1 MDCEPVAAEGRA
13 ISGVIMSHPLL
24 QVSGLACERGDRLLF
39 ADLSLS
45 VLPGTLL
52 RVEGPNGA
60 GKTTLLR
67 ILSGLHDFYDGD
79 IRWCGDPIRRVRD
92 HCLRNLLYLGHR
104 PGIKP
109 RLTPLENLRSLVSA
123 PDDRLE
129 WALDAVG
136 LLPFAHSHCDRLSAG
151 QQRRVALA
159 RLYLSDHALWILDEA
174 FTAIDRD
181 GVAALEAL
189 IEERVRAG
197 GAIILTTHH
206 PLALSDVETLTL
218 AGPATGRAL

>member
-1 MDCEPVAAEGRA
+1 
-13 ISGVIMSHPLL
+13 MSHPLL

-45 VLPGTLL
+45 VAPGTLL

-79 IRWCGDPIRRVRD
+79 VRWCGEPVRRVRD
-92 HCLRNLLYLGHR
+92 HFLRNLLYLGHR

-109 RLTPLENLRSLVSA
+109 RLTPMENLRSLVSGA
-123 PDDRLE
+123 NVGDERLE
-129 WALDAVG
+129 WALDEVG
-136 LLPFAHSHCDRLSAG
+136 LLPFAHTLCDRLSAG

-181 GVAALEAL
+181 GVAALESLLAA
-189 IEERVRAG
+189 RARAG

-206 PLALSDVETLTL
+206 PLALADVTTLTL
-218 AGPATGRAL
+218 TGAEQELAS

>member
-1 MDCEPVAAEGRA
+1 
-13 ISGVIMSHPLL
+13 MSHPLL

-45 VLPGTLL
+45 VAPGTLL

-79 IRWCGDPIRRVRD
+79 VRWCGEPVRRVRD
-92 HCLRNLLYLGHR
+92 HFLRNLLYLGHR

-109 RLTPLENLRSLVSA
+109 RLTPMENLRSLVSGA
-123 PDDRLE
+123 NVGDERLE
-129 WALDAVG
+129 WALDEVG
-136 LLPFAHSHCDRLSAG
+136 LLPFAHTLCDRLSAG

-181 GVAALEAL
+181 GVAALESLLAA
-189 IEERVRAG
+189 RARAG

-206 PLALSDVETLTL
+206 PLALADVTTLTL
-218 AGPATGRAL
+218 TGAEQELAP